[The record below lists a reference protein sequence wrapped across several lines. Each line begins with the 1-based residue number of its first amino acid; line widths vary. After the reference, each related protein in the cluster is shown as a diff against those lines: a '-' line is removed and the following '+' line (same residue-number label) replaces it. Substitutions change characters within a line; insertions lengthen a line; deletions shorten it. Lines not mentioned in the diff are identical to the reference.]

1 MHVWLIES
9 SHKQKEDSMVS
20 ETIQE
25 KVILIAGATGALGS
39 AVTRRFAQTGA
50 RLALTGTSA
59 EKLARLV
66 HEANLSNARV
76 FTVAADA
83 THEEEVNAL
92 VDAVASHYGRLD
104 ALINT
109 IGAWRGGTPVHE
121 TSVGMWDRLFDLN
134 VRSAFL
140 LSRAVL
146 PHLLQNDWGRIVH
159 ISSKSARHPRAKNA
173 AYTAAKMA
181 LVRLTDVIA
190 AEVQGTGVTANV
202 VLPSVID
209 TPANRKNLTNGDTDA
224 WVPPES
230 IADLIHFL
238 FTEAG
243 DDVNGA
249 HLPIYGDV

>member
-1 MHVWLIES
+1 MSDRL
-9 SHKQKEDSMVS
+9 KD
-20 ETIQE
+20 
-25 KVILIAGATGALGS
+25 KVILIAGATGALGI
-39 AVTRRFAQTGA
+39 AVTRTFAQTGA
-50 RLALTGTSA
+50 RLALTSTSA

-66 HEANLSNARV
+66 SGAEIPEARA

-83 THEEEVNAL
+83 TQEEEVNTL
-92 VDAVASHYGRLD
+92 IEAVVNHYGRLD

-109 IGAWRGGTPVHE
+109 VGAWRGGAAVHE
-121 TSVGMWDRLFDLN
+121 TSVGAWERTFDINL
-134 VRSAFL
+134 RSAFL

-146 PHLLQNDWGRIVH
+146 PHLLENDWGRIVH
-159 ISSKSARHPRAKNA
+159 ISSKSALHPRAKNA

-190 AEVQGTGVTANV
+190 AEVKGTGVTANV

-209 TPANRKNLTNGDTDA
+209 TPANRKTLTNTDTEA

-243 DDVNGA
+243 DAVNGA

>member
-1 MHVWLIES
+1 M
-9 SHKQKEDSMVS
+9 S
-20 ETIQE
+20 ETMQD

-66 HEANLSNARV
+66 READLPDARV

-83 THEEEVNAL
+83 TQEAEVSTL
-92 VDAVASHYGRLD
+92 VEAVADHYGRLD

-109 IGAWRGGTPVHE
+109 IGAWRGGTAVHE
-121 TSVGMWDRLFDLN
+121 TSVDMWDRLFDLN

-146 PHLLQNDWGRIVH
+146 PHLLENEWGRIVH
-159 ISSKSARHPRAKNA
+159 VSSKSALHPRAKNA

-190 AEVQGTGVTANV
+190 AEVKGTGVTANV

-209 TPANRKNLTNGDTDA
+209 TPANRTNLTQMDTDA

-243 DDVNGA
+243 DAINGA